1 MRTHIEYK
9 VKKQEKFIKPKI
21 NQNNI
26 KGDADKI
33 ADSPVSESLWFGI
46 NY

>member
-1 MRTHIEYK
+1 MKAHIEYK
-9 VKKQEKFIKPKI
+9 VEKEQRFIKPKT

-33 ADSPVSESLWFGI
+33 ADSPVSESV
-46 NY
+46 

>member
-1 MRTHIEYK
+1 MEAHIEYK
-9 VKKQEKFIKPKI
+9 VKKEQRFIKPKL

-26 KGDADKI
+26 KGDTDKI
-33 ADSPVSESLWFGI
+33 ADSPVSESVWFGI

>member
-9 VKKQEKFIKPKI
+9 VIKAQRFIKPKL

-33 ADSPVSESLWFGI
+33 ADSPVSESV
-46 NY
+46 